1 MTANLSATER
11 AGDGFMSFATTHRS
25 HQNGMT
31 AFAHTASP
39 AGRLRTKNSFTTRAS
54 TLILL
59 N

>member
-1 MTANLSATER
+1 MKRRVTR
-11 AGDGFMSFATTHRS
+11 GDGGVTRATGGRPTPS
-25 HQNGMT
+25 GQNGMT

-39 AGRLRTKNSFTTRAS
+39 AGRLRTKNSFTMRAS